1 MSNRKNK
8 SMDRNELLNYLDQK
22 RMETAG
28 VAQAQQTLSDDKNR
42 LENAKRKWRKTIIFL
57 WILVVI
63 GGLNNQTGDFF
74 SLGDALVGSILPA
87 GLMIFKY
94 FKYIK
99 PLNEQIAKDQVKL
112 NEELNNPVYQNGK
125 NGFPEKFYNYGDVY
139 LLWKLVSENR
149 ATTLQEAF
157 NLLETQQYRANQ
169 MAIQEQIKAIQ
180 EDTARSAKI
189 AAVASTVSAVNST
202 RPRKVEVSGTI
213 KHHVN

>member
-1 MSNRKNK
+1 
-8 SMDRNELLNYLDQK
+8 MDRNELLNYLDQK

-57 WILVVI
+57 WILVGI
-63 GGLNNQTGDFF
+63 SFF
-74 SLGDALVGSILPA
+74 GYNPSDPNSLGGILFGAILPA

-99 PLNEQIAKDQVKL
+99 PLNEQITKDQAKL

-189 AAVASTVSAVNST
+189 AAVASTVSAVNSA

-213 KHHVN
+213 NHHVN

>member
-1 MSNRKNK
+1 
-8 SMDRNELLNYLDQK
+8 MDRNELLNYLDQK

-28 VAQAQQTLSDDKNR
+28 VAQAQQNLSDDKNR

-99 PLNEQIAKDQVKL
+99 PLNEQITKDQAKL
-112 NEELNNPVYQNGK
+112 NEELNNLVYQNGK

-189 AAVASTVSAVNST
+189 AAVASTVSAVNSA

-213 KHHVN
+213 NHHVN

>member
-57 WILVVI
+57 WILVGI
-63 GGLNNQTGDFF
+63 SFF
-74 SLGDALVGSILPA
+74 GYNPSDPNSLGSILFGAILPA

-169 MAIQEQIKAIQ
+169 MAIQE
-180 EDTARSAKI
+180 
-189 AAVASTVSAVNST
+189 
-202 RPRKVEVSGTI
+202 
-213 KHHVN
+213 

>member
-1 MSNRKNK
+1 
-8 SMDRNELLNYLDQK
+8 MDRNELLNYLDQK

-57 WILVVI
+57 WILVGI
-63 GGLNNQTGDFF
+63 SFF
-74 SLGDALVGSILPA
+74 GYNPSDPNSLGGILFGAILPA

-99 PLNEQIAKDQVKL
+99 PLNEQITKDQAKL
-112 NEELNNPVYQNGK
+112 NEELNNLVYQNGK

-189 AAVASTVSAVNST
+189 AAVASTFLGRAELTALTVEATAAILALLAVSS
-202 RPRKVEVSGTI
+202 
-213 KHHVN
+213 

>member
-1 MSNRKNK
+1 
-8 SMDRNELLNYLDQK
+8 MDRNELLNYLDQK

-57 WILVVI
+57 WILVGI
-63 GGLNNQTGDFF
+63 SFF
-74 SLGDALVGSILPA
+74 GYNPSDPNSLGGILFGAILPA

-99 PLNEQIAKDQVKL
+99 PLNEQITKDQAKL
-112 NEELNNPVYQNGK
+112 NEELNNLVYQNGK

-189 AAVASTVSAVNST
+189 AAVASTVSAVNSA

-213 KHHVN
+213 NHHVN